1 MIRTKKIVLF
11 LTLAF
16 VSFFSTEASAQRIGQ
31 LKRDVEFLTSEMC
44 AGRGTGTAG
53 AGEAA
58 QLVARRFAKY
68 GLEQFS
74 PGYCMS
80 FWAGG
85 KIGRNII
92 GLQPGWGDKYIVI
105 AAHYDNLG
113 ILEGNM
119 YPGADSNASGVAM
132 LLGLVD
138 ELAGNNYPQSII
150 FVALD
155 AHQTMGGAED
165 LLNRIQSER
174 LINPRTGRP
183 ILARNIT
190 SFINLDMLGS
200 TSAPLHEGRP
210 DYIIMLGSDK
220 HRSLLLRLN
229 LDSLDVGF
237 DYYGSSSFTDM
248 FLNRVGDQKV
258 FHDAGIPVGLFTS
271 GITMLTNKR
280 EDTADSLD
288 YEVMDKRFT
297 LLYHFFDHSIPLL

>member
-11 LTLAF
+11 LTLAC
-16 VSFFSTEASAQRIGQ
+16 VFFSGSDACAQRIGQ

-74 PGYCMS
+74 PGYAMS
-80 FWAGG
+80 FRAGG

-113 ILEGNM
+113 ILEGNT

-165 LLNRIQSER
+165 LLERIEEGR

-190 SFINLDMLGS
+190 SFVNLDMLGG
-200 TSAPLHEGRP
+200 TTAPLHQGRP
-210 DYIIMLGSDK
+210 DYIIMLGSEK
-220 HRSLLLRLN
+220 HRGLLQRLN
-229 LDSLDVGF
+229 LDSLDIGF
-237 DYYGSSSFTDM
+237 DYYGSASFTDM

-271 GITMLTNKR
+271 GITMLTNKK